1 MKEID
6 KDGDGNID
14 FEEFKSHMLGLLEK
28 GEYNQRPELKKLESD
43 MNIQAKAIANTGV
56 TEENSDIDS
65 DDFENPQGS

>member
-28 GEYNQRPELKKLESD
+28 GEYKKRPGLKKLESD
-43 MNIQAKAIANTGV
+43 MIL
-56 TEENSDIDS
+56 
-65 DDFENPQGS
+65 